1 MKQTTTEE
9 AEMARWE
16 YINGESGFVTV
27 DVEGWRRSVSGNT
40 SVTFEAGAAE
50 EMAVH
55 EGTDSRKL
63 VYAGTVGDLCYPAAD
78 R

>member
-1 MKQTTTEE
+1 
-9 AEMARWE
+9 MAKWE

-40 SVTFEAGAAE
+40 SLVFEAEANE
-50 EMAVH
+50 NMDVFTS
-55 EGTDSRKL
+55 TDNRRL
-63 VYAGTVGDLCYPAAD
+63 EATGTVGDLCYPAND